1 MVNPAGESTGALP
14 RESKDRVDAIW
25 DALRGVMD
33 PEIPVLSVV
42 DLGIITGV
50 ELSPAQS
57 VVVRMTPTFAGCPAI
72 RLMEKQVGEAVELLG
87 YEHVRVETDFSVT
100 WNSNRISEQGRE
112 IIKNFG
118 LAPPPKH
125 NGEPD
130 LDRLQHTECP
140 YCASANTTLKTPFGP
155 TLCRSMHYCFDC
167 LQAFE
172 QFKPV

>member
-1 MVNPAGESTGALP
+1 MVSPLSENQVMVAL
-14 RESKDRVDAIW
+14 EA
-25 DALRGVMD
+25 VMD

-50 ELSPAQS
+50 EIDENR
-57 VVVRMTPTFAGCPAI
+57 VKVNMTPTFSGCPALK
-72 RLMEKQVGEAVELLG
+72 LMEKQVKEAVESLG
-87 YEHVRVETDFSVT
+87 VQAEVVT
-100 WNSNRISEQGRE
+100 NFDVAWSSNRISEKGRE

-125 NGEPD
+125 TGNPD
-130 LDRLQHTECP
+130 FEAMRHTACP
-140 YCASANTTLKTPFGP
+140 YCGSENTSMKSPFGP
-155 TLCRSMHYCFDC
+155 TLCRSLHYCFDC